1 MKNNERCKYIFL
13 NPAVALAEVGWYDLP
28 MSKSKISFYGGVGT
42 VTGSN
47 FLFEVD
53 GAGKILVDCGMFQGS
68 PQAYAK
74 NLEPFG
80 YDPKTVDVL
89 LVTHAHIDHIGRIPK
104 LVKDGFEGKIY
115 STSQTKD
122 IAALMFDDALKIM
135 EEEAHRSG
143 TNQKMYDRSHVS
155 KALSLWQTKKYHEHF
170 EPLANVKTEF
180 FDAGHILGSA
190 MVKLSRSGRTIIFS
204 GDTGNSPSPIIADC
218 ESVTG
223 ANYLVLDSTY
233 GDRRH
238 ESREEAEAKFISI
251 VSECIKEK
259 RTLLIPV
266 FSLERA
272 HIILYALNN
281 LIEGGHISE
290 VPVYLDSPLASRLL
304 PIYAVSHELFNEKAQ
319 EQIRKGDDI
328 FSFPKLKI
336 VQSSF
341 ESGVIERSADPK
353 IIIAGS
359 GMSVGGRIPAHEINL
374 LPSSKTTLLITGYQ
388 SVGTVGRALEEGAK
402 RIYIH
407 NQPVEVRAK
416 VRGIEGF
423 SAHKDS
429 EALLSLVETAK
440 DTLEHVF
447 VVHGE
452 PKASLFLIQRI
463 TDYLG
468 LKALAP
474 EKQKIYEINF

>member
-1 MKNNERCKYIFL
+1 MN
-13 NPAVALAEVGWYDLP
+13 
-28 MSKSKISFYGGVGT
+28 KSKISFYGGVGT

-47 FLFEVD
+47 FLLEVG

-68 PQAYAK
+68 AQSYTK
-74 NLEPFG
+74 NAEPFE
-80 YDPKTVDVL
+80 YDPKMIDVL
-89 LVTHAHIDHIGRIPK
+89 MVTHAHIDHIGRIPK
-104 LVKDGFEGKIY
+104 LIRDGFQGKIY

-122 IAALMFDDALKIM
+122 IASLMFDDALKIM
-135 EEEAHRSG
+135 EEEAHRNG
-143 TNQKMYDRSHVS
+143 TNQKIYDRSDVS
-155 KALSLWQTKKYHEHF
+155 KALAFWETRKYHERF
-170 EPLANVKTEF
+170 EPIKDVTAEF
-180 FDAGHILGSA
+180 LDAGHILGSA
-190 MVKLSRSGRTIIFS
+190 MIKFTRNGRTIIFS
-204 GDTGNSPSPIIADC
+204 GDTGNSPSPIIGDC
-218 ESVTG
+218 EPITG

-233 GDRRH
+233 GDRTH
-238 ESREEAEAKFISI
+238 ESREEAEAKFFSV

-272 HIILYALNN
+272 HIILYALND
-281 LIEGGHISE
+281 LVEGGHISN

-304 PIYAVSHELFNEKAQ
+304 PIYATSHDLFNENARAQ
-319 EQIRKGDDI
+319 INKGDDI

-336 VQSSF
+336 VQSSL
-341 ESGVIERSADPK
+341 ESEIIEKTVDPK

-374 LPSSKTTLLITGYQ
+374 LPNPKTTLLITGYQ

-402 RIYIH
+402 HIRIH
-407 NQPVEVRAK
+407 GQPVEVRAK
-416 VRGIEGF
+416 VVGIGGF

-429 EALLSLVETAK
+429 EALISFVETGRE
-440 DTLEHVF
+440 TLEQIF

-463 TDYLG
+463 KDYLG
-468 LKALAP
+468 LKVLAP
-474 EKQKIYEINF
+474 EKTKVYEVDF